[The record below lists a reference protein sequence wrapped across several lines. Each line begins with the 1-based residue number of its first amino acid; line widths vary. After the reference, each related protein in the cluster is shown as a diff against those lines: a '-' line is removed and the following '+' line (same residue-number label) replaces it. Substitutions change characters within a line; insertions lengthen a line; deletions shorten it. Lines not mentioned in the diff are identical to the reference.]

1 MKSEIRILGID
12 DMPFSFADKTVD
24 IIGAVMRGNHY
35 LEGVLSTTI
44 TVDGTDAS
52 QAIADMVQQSR
63 HRCQLRVIMI
73 DGGALGGF
81 NVVDGEYIF
90 QATGVPVMTVT
101 ANQPD
106 PQALVSALQQHFDDW
121 EGRWETLQK
130 GELYTVVLQYP
141 LYIKPFGVSLEEARE
156 ILQVSIVR
164 GAIPEPIRVAH
175 LIATGIK
182 TGESYGK
189 Q

>member
-1 MKSEIRILGID
+1 MKPEIRILGID
-12 DMPFSFADKTVD
+12 DLPFSFAHKTVD

-35 LEGVLSTTI
+35 LEGVLRSTI

-52 QAIADMVQQSR
+52 RAIADMVRRSR
-63 HRCQLRVIMI
+63 HCCQLRAIMI

-90 QATGVPVMTVT
+90 QVTGVPVMTVT

-106 PQALVSALQQHFDDW
+106 PRALVSALQRHFDDW
-121 EGRWETLQK
+121 ETRWEVLQK
-130 GELYTVVLQYP
+130 GEMHVVALEYP
-141 LYIKPFGVSLEEARE
+141 LYVKPFGVSIQEATE
-156 ILQVSIVR
+156 ILKISIVR

-182 TGESYGK
+182 TDESCGK